1 MSSQITY
8 VDVLLPLAL
17 PQDYCYGV
25 PVDLV
30 PFVKTGQRII
40 VQFGKNKF
48 YTAIVKRIH
57 HQKPVAFEPK
67 LLESLADEYPIVT
80 ENQLKLWKW
89 MSEYYLCTEGEIMQ
103 AALPAGLK
111 LSSETKIIINE
122 FYEGDYENLNNEE
135 FLIVQALRAQREI
148 TVPQV
153 QDILQRR
160 NVYQYLRTLFN
171 LGIAL
176 SAEEVIEKFK
186 PRTETHI
193 KLHELYLDE
202 KERERLYSDLSRAP
216 KQVELLLAYS
226 QLIKKNRHVKK
237 NELLT
242 LSKSDAGTL
251 KRLVDKKVFL
261 EYKIEVSRL
270 GSFYEDDIT
279 TADLSE
285 DQRNAISEID
295 EHFANKSAV
304 LLHGVTSSGK
314 TQVYIEK
321 MAEAIRN
328 GKQVLYMLPEIA
340 LTSQI
345 INRLRK
351 YFGNQIGI
359 YHSKFNQNE
368 RVEIWNKVLNGE
380 YKLIVS
386 ARSGL
391 FLPFKDLGLIIV
403 DEEHDSSFKQMDPN
417 PRYHARDCSIVLAKY
432 FDAKV
437 ILGSATPSLESYQN
451 ADKGKYGLVKMHQR
465 YGNVALPEI
474 VVEDMK
480 REQKKKALHG
490 SFSQTMTL
498 GIQQALA
505 SKEQVILF
513 INRRGFSQYQTCKTC
528 GFVYK
533 CRNCDV
539 SLTYHKFQN
548 KLICHYCGY
557 MEPVERACKSC
568 GTMDL
573 AIVGM
578 GTERIEEEI
587 SELFPEAK
595 VGRLD
600 LDTTRA
606 KHGHSTVISSFENK
620 EIDILVGTQMVTKGL
635 DFDNVSLVGIVNADH
650 ALFFPGFRAYER
662 AFQVMMQVGGRA
674 GRKQKRGKV
683 IIQTSN
689 PQHPIIS
696 QVVAHDYMGFYKS
709 EMLERNRFHYPPY
722 SRMVQITLRHKDVL
736 VVEKAALYLAN
747 HIRKAKIGEL
757 LGPTM
762 PLISRVRNLYLR
774 DILIKTDHNTP
785 DLQTFKKVIKENLD
799 LLRGEKELKSVWIS
813 VDVDP

>member
-1 MSSQITY
+1 M
-8 VDVLLPLAL
+8 PLAL
-17 PQDYCYGV
+17 PQDYCYVV
-25 PVDLV
+25 PIELV
-30 PFVKTGQRII
+30 PFVRIGHRII

-57 HQKPVAFEPK
+57 HTKPVFEPK

-89 MSEYYLCTEGEIMQ
+89 MAEYYLCTEGEIMQ

-122 FYEGDYENLNNEE
+122 FYEGDYDTLNNEE
-135 FLIVQALRAQREI
+135 FLIVQALKAQREI
-148 TVPQV
+148 TVPAV
-153 QDILQRR
+153 QDILQRK
-160 NVYQYLRTLFN
+160 NVYPYLRTLFN

-186 PRTETHI
+186 PKTETHV
-193 KLHELYLDE
+193 KLHELYLEE
-202 KERERLYSDLSRAP
+202 KELERLYQYLSRAP

-226 QLIKKNRHVKK
+226 QLIKKNRHIKK
-237 NELLT
+237 NELLE

-251 KRLVDKKVFL
+251 KRLVDKKVFQ

-270 GSFYEDDIT
+270 GSFYEEDIT
-279 TADLSE
+279 TAKLSE
-285 DQRNAISEID
+285 DQQRAIDEID
-295 EHFANKSAV
+295 KHLETKSAV

-340 LTSQI
+340 LTAQI

-417 PRYHARDCSIVLAKY
+417 PRYNARDCSIVLANH
-432 FDAKV
+432 FEGKV

-451 ADKGKYGLVKMHQR
+451 ADKGKYGLVKMLHR

-498 GIQQALA
+498 GIQLALA
-505 SKEQVILF
+505 NKEQIILF

-548 KLICHYCGY
+548 KLVCHYCGY
-557 MEPVERACKSC
+557 IEPVERACKSC

-578 GTERIEEEI
+578 GTEKIEEEI

-606 KHGHSTVISSFENK
+606 KHGHSSVISSFENK

-650 ALFFPGFRAYER
+650 ALYFPGFRAYER

-689 PQHPIIS
+689 PQHPVIA
-696 QVVAHDYMGFYKS
+696 QVVAHDYDTFYKS
-709 EMLERNRFHYPPY
+709 EMLERHRFQYPPF
-722 SRMVQITLRHKDVL
+722 SRMVQITLRHKDVTI
-736 VVEKAALYLAN
+736 VEKAALFLAN
-747 HIRKAKIGEL
+747 NIRKTKVGEL
-757 LGPTM
+757 LGPTV

-774 DILIKTDHNTP
+774 DILIKTNQNTP
-785 DLQTFKKVIKENLD
+785 DLQTFKRVLKENLN
-799 LLRGEKELKSVWIS
+799 LLRSEKELKSVWIS

>member
-1 MSSQITY
+1 M
-8 VDVLLPLAL
+8 LPLAL
-17 PQDYCYGV
+17 PQDYSYAL
-25 PVDLV
+25 PFDLV
-30 PFVKTGQRII
+30 PFVSIGQRII

-57 HQKPVAFEPK
+57 HTKPAFDPK
-67 LLESLADEYPIVT
+67 LIESIADEHPIVT
-80 ENQLKLWKW
+80 EKQLKLWKW
-89 MSEYYLCTEGEIMQ
+89 MSEYYICTEGEIMQ

-122 FYEGDYENLNNEE
+122 YYEGDYESLNNEE
-135 FLIVQALRAQREI
+135 FLIVQALRTQREI

-153 QDILQRR
+153 QDILQKR
-160 NVYQYLRTLFN
+160 NVYPFLRTLFN

-176 SAEEVIEKFK
+176 SAEEVVEKFK
-186 PRTETHI
+186 PKTETYVR
-193 KLHELYLDE
+193 LHDLYQEENELEMLFNE
-202 KERERLYSDLSRAP
+202 LTRAP
-216 KQVELLLAYS
+216 KQLELLLAYT

-237 NELLT
+237 NELIT
-242 LSKSDAGTL
+242 LSKSDAGTV
-251 KRLVDKKVFL
+251 KRLVDKHVFQ
-261 EYKIEVSRL
+261 EYKVEVSRL
-270 GSFYEDDIT
+270 GNFYEEEIT
-279 TADLSE
+279 TANLST
-285 DQRNAISEID
+285 DQQRAIDEID
-295 EHFANKSAV
+295 AHFADKSTV

-321 MAEAIRN
+321 MAEAIRE

-340 LTSQI
+340 LTAQI

-351 YFGNQIGI
+351 YFGEQIGI

-368 RVEIWNKVLNGE
+368 RVEIWNKVLHGE
-380 YKLIVS
+380 YKLVVS

-403 DEEHDSSFKQMDPN
+403 DEEHDSSFKQIDPS
-417 PRYHARDCSIVLAKY
+417 PRYNARDCAIVLAKH
-432 FDAKV
+432 FDARV

-451 ADKGKYGLVKMHQR
+451 AVKGKYGLVKMTKR
-465 YGNVALPEI
+465 YGDVQLPEI
-474 VVEDMK
+474 LVEDIK
-480 REQKKKALHG
+480 REQKKKAMHG
-490 SFSQTMTL
+490 SFTQMLTL
-498 GIQQALA
+498 GIQEALKN
-505 SKEQVILF
+505 KEQVILF
-513 INRRGFSQYQTCKTC
+513 INRRGFSQYQNCKTC

-548 KLICHYCGY
+548 KLVCHYCGY
-557 MEPVERACKSC
+557 TEPVERACKSC

-578 GTERIEEEI
+578 GTEKIEEEI
-587 SELFPEAK
+587 AELFPEAK

-600 LDTTRA
+600 LDTTRS

-683 IIQTSN
+683 IIQTTN
-689 PQHPIIS
+689 PQHPVIA
-696 QVVAHDYMGFYKS
+696 QVIVHDFDAFYKT
-709 EMLERNRFHYPPY
+709 EMQERQRFNYPPFA
-722 SRMVQITLRHKDVL
+722 RLVHITLKHKDVT
-736 VVEKAALYLAN
+736 VVEKAALFLAN
-747 HIRKAKIGEL
+747 NIRKTKVGEI
-757 LGPTM
+757 LGPTL
-762 PLISRVRNLYLR
+762 PLISRVKNLYLR
-774 DILIKTDHNTP
+774 DILIKTDHRTT
-785 DLQTFKKVIKENLD
+785 DLQTFKKAIKDGLD
-799 LLRGEKELKSVWIS
+799 LLKSEKDIKSVWVS

>member
-1 MSSQITY
+1 
-8 VDVLLPLAL
+8 
-17 PQDYCYGV
+17 
-25 PVDLV
+25 
-30 PFVKTGQRII
+30 
-40 VQFGKNKF
+40 
-48 YTAIVKRIH
+48 
-57 HQKPVAFEPK
+57 
-67 LLESLADEYPIVT
+67 
-80 ENQLKLWKW
+80 
-89 MSEYYLCTEGEIMQ
+89 
-103 AALPAGLK
+103 
-111 LSSETKIIINE
+111 
-122 FYEGDYENLNNEE
+122 
-135 FLIVQALRAQREI
+135 
-148 TVPQV
+148 
-153 QDILQRR
+153 
-160 NVYQYLRTLFN
+160 
-171 LGIAL
+171 
-176 SAEEVIEKFK
+176 
-186 PRTETHI
+186 
-193 KLHELYLDE
+193 
-202 KERERLYSDLSRAP
+202 
-216 KQVELLLAYS
+216 
-226 QLIKKNRHVKK
+226 
-237 NELLT
+237 
-242 LSKSDAGTL
+242 
-251 KRLVDKKVFL
+251 
-261 EYKIEVSRL
+261 
-270 GSFYEDDIT
+270 
-279 TADLSE
+279 
-285 DQRNAISEID
+285 
-295 EHFANKSAV
+295 
-304 LLHGVTSSGK
+304 
-314 TQVYIEK
+314 
-321 MAEAIRN
+321 
-328 GKQVLYMLPEIA
+328 
-340 LTSQI
+340 
-345 INRLRK
+345 
-351 YFGNQIGI
+351 
-359 YHSKFNQNE
+359 
-368 RVEIWNKVLNGE
+368 
-380 YKLIVS
+380 
-386 ARSGL
+386 
-391 FLPFKDLGLIIV
+391 V

-417 PRYHARDCSIVLAKY
+417 PRYNARDCSIVLAKH

-451 ADKGKYGLVKMHQR
+451 ADKGKYGLVKMLHR

-480 REQKKKALHG
+480 LAQKKKVLHG
-490 SFSQTMTL
+490 SFSQTLTL

-505 SKEQVILF
+505 NKEQVILF

-557 MEPVERACKSC
+557 AEPVERACKSC

-650 ALFFPGFRAYER
+650 ALYFPGFRAYER

-689 PQHPIIS
+689 PQHSVITD
-696 QVVAHDYMGFYKS
+696 VVAHDYLTFYKS

-736 VVEKAALYLAN
+736 TVEKAALYLAN
-747 HIRKAKIGEL
+747 HIRKSKVGEL
-757 LGPTM
+757 LGPTI

>member
-1 MSSQITY
+1 MSSQVTY

-17 PQDYCYGV
+17 PQDYSYAL
-25 PVDLV
+25 PFDLV
-30 PFVKTGQRII
+30 PFVSIGQRII

-57 HQKPVAFEPK
+57 HVKPAFDPK
-67 LLESLADEYPIVT
+67 LIESIADEHPIVT
-80 ENQLKLWKW
+80 DKQLKLWKW

-122 FYEGDYENLNNEE
+122 YYEGDYESLNNEE
-135 FLIVQALRAQREI
+135 FLIVQALRTQREI

-153 QDILQRR
+153 QDILQKR
-160 NVYQYLRTLFN
+160 NVYPYLRTLFN

-176 SAEEVIEKFK
+176 SAEEVVEKFK
-186 PRTETHI
+186 PKTETYVR
-193 KLHELYLDE
+193 LHDLYQEPKEMEMLFTELT
-202 KERERLYSDLSRAP
+202 RAP
-216 KQVELLLAYS
+216 KQLELLLAYT

-237 NELLT
+237 NELIA
-242 LSKSDAGTL
+242 LSKSDAGTV
-251 KRLVDKKVFL
+251 KRLVDKHVFQ
-261 EYKIEVSRL
+261 EYKVEVSRL
-270 GSFYEDDIT
+270 GNFYEEEIT
-279 TADLSE
+279 TANLSS
-285 DQRNAISEID
+285 DQQRAIDEID
-295 EHFANKSAV
+295 AHFADKSAV

-321 MAEAIRN
+321 MAEAIRS

-340 LTSQI
+340 LTAQI

-351 YFGNQIGI
+351 YFGEQIGI

-380 YKLIVS
+380 YKLVVS

-403 DEEHDSSFKQMDPN
+403 DEEHDSSFKQIDPS
-417 PRYHARDCSIVLAKY
+417 PRYNARDCAIVLAKH

-451 ADKGKYGLVKMHQR
+451 AEKGKYGLVKMTKR
-465 YGNVALPEI
+465 YGDVQLPEI
-474 VVEDMK
+474 LVEDIK
-480 REQKKKALHG
+480 SEQKKKAMHG
-490 SFSQTMTL
+490 SFTQMLTL
-498 GIQQALA
+498 GIQEALKN
-505 SKEQVILF
+505 KEQVILF
-513 INRRGFSQYQTCKTC
+513 INRRGFSQYQNCKTC

-548 KLICHYCGY
+548 KLVCHYCGY
-557 MEPVERACKSC
+557 IEPVERACKSC

-578 GTERIEEEI
+578 GTEKIEEEI
-587 SELFPEAK
+587 AELFPEAT

-600 LDTTRA
+600 LDTTRS

-620 EIDILVGTQMVTKGL
+620 EIDILVGTQMITKGL

-683 IIQTSN
+683 IIQTTN
-689 PQHPIIS
+689 PQHPVIA
-696 QVVAHDYMGFYKS
+696 QVIAHDFDTFYKT
-709 EMLERNRFHYPPY
+709 EMLERQRFNYPPFA
-722 SRMVQITLRHKDVL
+722 RLVHITLKHKDVT
-736 VVEKAALYLAN
+736 VVEKAALFLAN
-747 HIRKAKIGEL
+747 NIRKTQVGEI
-757 LGPTM
+757 LGPTL
-762 PLISRVRNLYLR
+762 PLISRVKNLYLR
-774 DILIKTDHNTP
+774 DILIKTDHRTT
-785 DLQTFKKVIKENLD
+785 DLQSFKRAIKEALD
-799 LLRGEKELKSVWIS
+799 LLKSEKDIKTVWVS

>member
-1 MSSQITY
+1 
-8 VDVLLPLAL
+8 LLPLAL
-17 PQDYCYGV
+17 PIDYCYAV
-25 PVDLV
+25 PVELI
-30 PFVKTGQRII
+30 PFVQIGQRII

-57 HQKPVAFEPK
+57 HDKPAFEPK

-80 ENQLKLWKW
+80 HTQLKLWKW
-89 MSEYYLCTEGEIMQ
+89 MAEYYLCTEGELMQ

-111 LSSETKIIINE
+111 LSSETRILINE
-122 FYEGDYENLNNEE
+122 YYDGSYDSLNNEE
-135 FLIVQALRAQREI
+135 FLIVQALKSQREI
-148 TVPQV
+148 SVPQV
-153 QDILQRR
+153 QDILQRK
-160 NVYQYLRTLFN
+160 NVYPYLRTLFN

-193 KLHELYLDE
+193 KLHDLYQEE
-202 KERERLYSDLSRAP
+202 KELERLFADLSRAP
-216 KQVELLLAYS
+216 KQVELLLAYT
-226 QLIKKNRHVKK
+226 QLIKKSRHIKK

-261 EYKIEVSRL
+261 EYRVEVSRL
-270 GSFYEDDIT
+270 GNFYEDDIT
-279 TADLSE
+279 TAELSE
-285 DQRNAISEID
+285 GQQRAITEINR
-295 EHFANKSAV
+295 HFEDKSVA
-304 LLHGVTSSGK
+304 LLHGVTASGK

-328 GKQVLYMLPEIA
+328 GRQVLYLLPEIA
-340 LTSQI
+340 LTAQI
-345 INRLRK
+345 INRLKK

-386 ARSGL
+386 ARSGI
-391 FLPFKDLGLIIV
+391 FLPFRDLGLIII

-417 PRYHARDCSIVLAKY
+417 PRYHARDCAIVLARY

-451 ADKGKYGLVKMHQR
+451 ATKEKYGLVEMFHR

-474 VVEDMK
+474 IVEDIK
-480 REQKKKALHG
+480 PEYKKKSMHG
-490 SFSQTMTL
+490 SFT
-498 GIQQALA
+498 QALSSA
-505 SKEQVILF
+505 IQKALAEKEQVILF

-528 GFVYK
+528 GYVYK

-548 KLICHYCGY
+548 KLVCHYCGY

-568 GTMDL
+568 GTIDL

-635 DFDNVSLVGIVNADH
+635 DFDNVSLVGIINADH
-650 ALFFPGFRAYER
+650 ALFFPGFRSYER

-674 GRKQKRGKV
+674 GRKKRGKV
-683 IIQTSN
+683 IIQTSH
-689 PQHPIIS
+689 PQHPIIAE
-696 QVVAHDYMGFYKS
+696 VVAHDYNTFYKS
-709 EMLERNRFHYPPY
+709 EMLERHRFHYPPY
-722 SRMVQITLRHKDVL
+722 SRMVQITLKHKDIT
-736 VVEKAALYLAN
+736 VVEKGALYLAN
-747 HIRKAKIGEL
+747 NLRKTKVGEL
-757 LGPTM
+757 LGPTV
-762 PLISRVRNLYLR
+762 PLISRVRNYYLR
-774 DILIKTDHNTP
+774 DILIKTDQNTP
-785 DLQTFKKVIKENLD
+785 NLLTFKKVIRENIDQLK
-799 LLRGEKELKSVWIS
+799 GEKELKSIFLN

>member
-17 PQDYCYGV
+17 PQDYCYVV
-25 PVDLV
+25 PIDLV
-30 PFVKTGQRII
+30 PFIKTGQRII

-48 YTAIVKRIH
+48 YTAIIKRIH
-57 HQKPVAFEPK
+57 HDKPVFDPK
-67 LLESLADEYPIVT
+67 LIESIADEYPIVT
-80 ENQLKLWKW
+80 PNQLKLWKW
-89 MSEYYLCTEGEIMQ
+89 MAEYYLCTEGEIMQ

-111 LSSETKIIINE
+111 LSSETKIILNE
-122 FYEGDYENLNNEE
+122 YYDGSYDSLTNEE

-160 NVYQYLRTLFN
+160 NVYQHLRTLFN

-186 PRTETHI
+186 PRTETHV
-193 KLHELYLDE
+193 KLHDLYQDE
-202 KERERLYSDLSRAP
+202 KELERLYNELNRAP

-226 QLIKKNRHVKK
+226 QLIKQNRHIKK

-270 GSFYEDDIT
+270 GSFYEEDIT

-285 DQRNAISEID
+285 DQQRAINEID
-295 EHFANKSAV
+295 EHFTNKSTV

-321 MAEAIRN
+321 MAEAIRD

-340 LTSQI
+340 LTAQI

-380 YKLIVS
+380 YKLVVS

-451 ADKGKYGLVKMHQR
+451 ADKGKYGLVKMFHR

-498 GIQQALA
+498 GIQHALA
-505 SKEQVILF
+505 NKEQIILF

-650 ALFFPGFRAYER
+650 ALYFPGFRAYER

-674 GRKQKRGKV
+674 GRKEKRGKV
-683 IIQTSN
+683 IIQTNS
-689 PQHPIIS
+689 PHHAVIE
-696 QVVAHDYMGFYKS
+696 QVVAHDFLGFYKS
-709 EMLERNRFHYPPY
+709 EMSERNRFNYPPF

-736 VVEKAALYLAN
+736 MVEKAALFLAN
-747 HIRKAKIGEL
+747 NIRKSKVGEL
-757 LGPTM
+757 LGPTI

-774 DILIKTDHNTP
+774 DILIKTDINTP

>member
-1 MSSQITY
+1 M
-8 VDVLLPLAL
+8 LPLAL
-17 PQDYCYGV
+17 PQDYCYAV
-25 PVDLV
+25 PVELV
-30 PFVKTGQRII
+30 PFVKVGQRII
-40 VQFGKNKF
+40 VQFGKSKF
-48 YTAIVKRIH
+48 YTAIIKRIH
-57 HQKPVAFEPK
+57 NTKPAFEPK
-67 LLESLADEYPIVT
+67 LLDSLADEFPIVT
-80 ENQLKLWKW
+80 EKQLKLWKW
-89 MSEYYLCTEGEIMQ
+89 MAEYYLCTEGEIMQ

-122 FYEGDYENLNNEE
+122 FYEGEYDSLNNEE
-135 FLIVQALRAQREI
+135 FLIVQALKAQREM
-148 TVPQV
+148 TVPAI
-153 QDILQRR
+153 QDILQRK
-160 NVYQYLRTLFN
+160 NVYPFLRTLFN

-186 PRTETHI
+186 PRTETHV
-193 KLHELYLDE
+193 KLHDLYQDE
-202 KERERLYSDLSRAP
+202 KELERLYGDLSRAP

-226 QLIKKNRHVKK
+226 QLIKKNRHIKK
-237 NELLT
+237 NELLE

-251 KRLVDKKVFL
+251 KRLVEKKVFQ

-270 GSFYEDDIT
+270 GSFYEEDIT
-279 TADLSE
+279 TATLSE
-285 DQRNAISEID
+285 DQQRAID
-295 EHFANKSAV
+295 EIEWHFENKSTV

-321 MAEAIRN
+321 MAEVIRE

-340 LTSQI
+340 LTAQI

-417 PRYHARDCSIVLAKY
+417 PRYNARDCSIVLANH
-432 FDAKV
+432 FNAKV

-451 ADKGKYGLVKMHQR
+451 ADKGKYGLVKMLHR
-465 YGNVALPEI
+465 YGNVELPEI

-490 SFSQTMTL
+490 SFSQTLTL
-498 GIQQALA
+498 GIQLALKN
-505 SKEQVILF
+505 KEQIILF

-539 SLTYHKFQN
+539 SLTFHKFQN
-548 KLICHYCGY
+548 KLVCHYCGY
-557 MEPVERACKSC
+557 IEPVERACKSC

-578 GTERIEEEI
+578 GTEKIEEEI

-606 KHGHSTVISSFENK
+606 KHGHSMVISSFENK

-650 ALFFPGFRAYER
+650 ALYFPGFRSYER

-689 PQHPIIS
+689 PQHAVIA
-696 QVVAHDYMGFYKS
+696 QVVAHDYNAFYKS

-722 SRMVQITLRHKDVL
+722 TRMVQITLRHKDVTM
-736 VVEKAALYLAN
+736 VEKAAHFLAN
-747 HIRKAKIGEL
+747 NIRKTKVGEL
-757 LGPTM
+757 LGPTV
-762 PLISRVRNLYLR
+762 PLISRVRNMYLR
-774 DILIKTDHNTP
+774 DILIKTNQQTP
-785 DLQTFKKVIKENLD
+785 DLQTFKKVLRENLD
-799 LLRGEKELKSVWIS
+799 MLRGDKDLKSVWIS

>member
-1 MSSQITY
+1 M
-8 VDVLLPLAL
+8 LPLAL
-17 PQDYCYGV
+17 PQDYCYAV
-25 PVDLV
+25 PVELV
-30 PFVKTGQRII
+30 PFVKVGQRII
-40 VQFGKNKF
+40 VQFGKSKF
-48 YTAIVKRIH
+48 YTAIIKRIH
-57 HQKPVAFEPK
+57 NTKPAFEPK
-67 LLESLADEYPIVT
+67 LLDSLADEFPIVT
-80 ENQLKLWKW
+80 EKQLKLWKW
-89 MSEYYLCTEGEIMQ
+89 MAEYYLCTEGEIMQ

-111 LSSETKIIINE
+111 LSSETKIIIND
-122 FYEGDYENLNNEE
+122 FYEGEYDSLNNEE
-135 FLIVQALRAQREI
+135 FLIVQALKAQREM
-148 TVPQV
+148 TVPAI
-153 QDILQRR
+153 QDILQRK
-160 NVYQYLRTLFN
+160 NVYPFLRTLFN

-186 PRTETHI
+186 PRTETHV
-193 KLHELYLDE
+193 KLHDLYQDE
-202 KERERLYSDLSRAP
+202 KELERLYGDLSRAP

-226 QLIKKNRHVKK
+226 QLIKKNRHIKK
-237 NELLT
+237 NELLE

-251 KRLVDKKVFL
+251 KRLVEKKVFQ

-270 GSFYEDDIT
+270 GSFYEEDIT
-279 TADLSE
+279 TATLSE
-285 DQRNAISEID
+285 DQQRAID
-295 EHFANKSAV
+295 EIEWHFENKSTV

-321 MAEAIRN
+321 MAEVIRE

-340 LTSQI
+340 LTAQI

-417 PRYHARDCSIVLAKY
+417 PRYNARDCSIVLANH
-432 FDAKV
+432 FNAKV

-451 ADKGKYGLVKMHQR
+451 ADKGKYGLVKMLHR
-465 YGNVALPEI
+465 YGNVELPEI

-490 SFSQTMTL
+490 SFSQTLTL
-498 GIQQALA
+498 GIQLALKN
-505 SKEQVILF
+505 KEQIILF

-539 SLTYHKFQN
+539 SLTFHKFQN
-548 KLICHYCGY
+548 KLVCHYCGY
-557 MEPVERACKSC
+557 IEPVERACKSC

-578 GTERIEEEI
+578 GTEKIEEEI

-606 KHGHSTVISSFENK
+606 KHGHSMVISSFENK

-650 ALFFPGFRAYER
+650 ALYFPGFRSYER

-689 PQHPIIS
+689 PQHAVIA
-696 QVVAHDYMGFYKS
+696 QVVAHDYNAFYKS

-722 SRMVQITLRHKDVL
+722 TRMVQITLRHKDVTM
-736 VVEKAALYLAN
+736 VEKAAHFLAN
-747 HIRKAKIGEL
+747 NIRKTKVGEL
-757 LGPTM
+757 LGPTV
-762 PLISRVRNLYLR
+762 PLISRVRNMYLR
-774 DILIKTDHNTP
+774 DILIKTNQQTP
-785 DLQTFKKVIKENLD
+785 DLQTFKKVLRENLD
-799 LLRGEKELKSVWIS
+799 MLRGDKDLKSVWIS

>member
-1 MSSQITY
+1 MSSQVTY

-17 PQDYCYGV
+17 PQNYTYTI

-30 PFVKTGQRII
+30 PFVSVGHRII

-57 HQKPVAFEPK
+57 HEKPAFEPK
-67 LLESLADEYPIVT
+67 LLESLADEHPIVT
-80 ENQLKLWKW
+80 ERQLKLWKW
-89 MSEYYLCTEGEIMQ
+89 MSEYYLCTEGEVMQ

-122 FYEGDYENLNNEE
+122 FYEGEYDSLNNEE
-135 FLIVQALRAQREI
+135 FLIVQALREQREI

-153 QDILQRR
+153 QEFLQKR
-160 NVYQYLRTLFN
+160 NVYPYLRTLFN

-176 SAEEVIEKFK
+176 SSEEVIEKFK
-186 PRTETHI
+186 PKTETYV
-193 KLHELYLDE
+193 KLGDAYLDE
-202 KERERLYSDLSRAP
+202 KNLEQLHNDLDRAP
-216 KQVELLLAYS
+216 KQQQILLAFT
-226 QLIKKNRHVKK
+226 QLSHKNKFIKK
-237 NELLT
+237 NELIA

-251 KRLVDKKVFL
+251 KRLVDKKVFT
-261 EYKIEVSRL
+261 EYKMEVSRL
-270 GSFYEDDIT
+270 GNFHEDDIN
-279 TADLSE
+279 TANLSE
-285 DQRNAISEID
+285 DQQRAIHEID
-295 EHFANKSAV
+295 EHFKDKSAV

-321 MAEAIRN
+321 MAEVIRE

-340 LTSQI
+340 LTAQI

-380 YKLIVS
+380 YKLVVS

-391 FLPFKDLGLIIV
+391 FLPFKDLGLVIV
-403 DEEHDSSFKQMDPN
+403 DEEHDNSFKQMDPS
-417 PRYHARDCSIVLAKY
+417 PRYNARDTSIVLARH

-451 ADKGKYGLVKMHQR
+451 AEKGKYGLVEMFKR
-465 YGNVALPEI
+465 YGDVAMPEI
-474 VVEDMK
+474 LVEDTK
-480 REQKKKALHG
+480 RERKRMTMHH
-490 SFSQTMTL
+490 SFTQTLTL
-498 GIQQALA
+498 AIQNVLA
-505 SKEQVILF
+505 NKEQAILF
-513 INRRGFSQYQTCKTC
+513 INRRGFSQYQTCRTC

-539 SLTYHKFQN
+539 SLTFHKFQN
-548 KLICHYCGY
+548 KLVCHYCGY
-557 MEPVERACKSC
+557 IEPVERACKSC
-568 GTMDL
+568 GTIDL
-573 AIVGM
+573 DIVGM
-578 GTERIEEEI
+578 GTEKIEEEI
-587 SELFPEAK
+587 AELFPEAT

-606 KHGHSTVISSFENK
+606 KHGHSAVISSFENR

-635 DFDNVSLVGIVNADH
+635 DFEHVSLVGIVNADH
-650 ALFFPGFRAYER
+650 ALFFPGFRANER

-674 GRKQKRGKV
+674 GRKKKRGKV

-689 PQHPIIS
+689 PQHRIIT
-696 QVVAHDYMGFYKS
+696 QVVNHDFPTFYKM
-709 EMLERNRFHYPPY
+709 EMQERQQFNYPPF
-722 SRMVQITLRHKDVL
+722 SRMVHITLRHKDL
-736 VVEKAALYLAN
+736 AMVEKGASFLSNQL
-747 HIRKAKIGEL
+747 RKTRIGEI
-757 LGPTM
+757 LGPTT
-762 PLISRVRNLYLR
+762 PLISKVRNYYLR
-774 DILIKTDHNTP
+774 DIMIKTNINTP
-785 DLQTFKKVIKENLD
+785 DLITFKKAIRECLD
-799 LLRGEKELKSVWIS
+799 NVKADKDLKSVFLS

>member
-1 MSSQITY
+1 M
-8 VDVLLPLAL
+8 LPLAL
-17 PQDYCYGV
+17 PQDYCYAV
-25 PVDLV
+25 PVELV
-30 PFVKTGQRII
+30 PFVKVGQRII
-40 VQFGKNKF
+40 VQFGKSKF
-48 YTAIVKRIH
+48 YTAIIKRIH
-57 HQKPVAFEPK
+57 NSKPAFEPK
-67 LLESLADEYPIVT
+67 LLDSLADEFPIVT
-80 ENQLKLWKW
+80 ERQLKLWKW
-89 MSEYYLCTEGEIMQ
+89 MAEYYLCTEGEVMQ

-122 FYEGDYENLNNEE
+122 FYEGEYDSLNNEE
-135 FLIVQALRAQREI
+135 FLIVQALKAQREM
-148 TVPQV
+148 TVPAI
-153 QDILQRR
+153 QDILQRK
-160 NVYQYLRTLFN
+160 NVYPFLRTLFN

-186 PRTETHI
+186 PRTETHV
-193 KLHELYLDE
+193 KLHELYQNE
-202 KERERLYSDLSRAP
+202 KELEKLFGDLSRAP
-216 KQVELLLAYS
+216 KQVELLLAYL
-226 QLIKKNRHVKK
+226 QLVKKNRHIKK
-237 NELLT
+237 NELLE

-251 KRLVDKKVFL
+251 KRLVEKKVFQ

-270 GSFYEDDIT
+270 GSFYEEDIS
-279 TADLSE
+279 TATLSE
-285 DQRNAISEID
+285 DQQRAINEI
-295 EHFANKSAV
+295 EAHFENKSTV

-321 MAEAIRN
+321 MAAVIRE

-340 LTSQI
+340 LTAQI

-417 PRYHARDCSIVLAKY
+417 PRYNARDCSIVLANH
-432 FDAKV
+432 FHAKV

-451 ADKGKYGLVKMHQR
+451 ADKGKYGLVKMLHR
-465 YGNVALPEI
+465 YGNVELPEI

-490 SFSQTMTL
+490 SFSQTLTL
-498 GIQQALA
+498 GIQLALA
-505 SKEQVILF
+505 NKEQVILF

-548 KLICHYCGY
+548 KLVCHYCGY
-557 MEPVERACKSC
+557 IEPVERACKSC

-578 GTERIEEEI
+578 GTEKIEEEI
-587 SELFPEAK
+587 AELFPEAK

-606 KHGHSTVISSFENK
+606 KHGHSTVISAFENK

-650 ALFFPGFRAYER
+650 ALYFPGFRSYER

-689 PQHPIIS
+689 PQHAVIA
-696 QVVAHDYMGFYKS
+696 QVVAHDYNAFYKS

-722 SRMVQITLRHKDVL
+722 TRMVQITLRHKDVTM
-736 VVEKAALYLAN
+736 VEKAAHFLAN
-747 HIRKAKIGEL
+747 NIRKTRVGEL
-757 LGPTM
+757 LGPTV

-774 DILIKTDHNTP
+774 DILIKTNQQTP
-785 DLQTFKKVIKENLD
+785 DLQTFKKVLRESLD
-799 LLRGEKELKSVWIS
+799 MLRSEKDLKSVWIS